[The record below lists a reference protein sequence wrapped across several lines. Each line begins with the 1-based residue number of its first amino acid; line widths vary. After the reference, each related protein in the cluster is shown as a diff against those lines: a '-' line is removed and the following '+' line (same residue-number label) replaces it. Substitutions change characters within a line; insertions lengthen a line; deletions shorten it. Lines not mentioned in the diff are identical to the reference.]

1 MFGEKRKIDEG
12 AMERAQQ
19 AVSARNANAYQNYR
33 KALEDSWNS
42 QDFLTKA
49 ATGISGGGWG
59 KGGFLKN
66 YGIDASMDAAG
77 NAGQI
82 GTTNLNSLIDYGRA
96 YGQERTKQ
104 LNQGRDLFGGIP
116 IVGGIISPFAQLT
129 SAGKDLAES
138 GTENWKNGRRSLVSD
153 IGAGIEAGLTLAGA
167 ASMAKGLSA
176 AGQAKALAN
185 APKTAL
191 QAIGRGAGTGALY
204 GGVGSLGNYLNRT
217 GDQSTVGEALLN
229 TGIGA
234 GIGGLMGGAISGG
247 SYGISKL
254 RADALANSPEAQQAS
269 QALSE
274 AQNKVNAYQDA
285 LKTAKSAGL
294 DTSSKDA
301 LQQSYRNWAIQNHP
315 DKVAA
320 QAKQNQIVALLPE
333 HASQSPISPYTD
345 TVTKGTGTGYV
356 SIADIMTPEAKA
368 INAQA
373 IENVQKAA
381 TAANRPVNS
390 AYNTLSGTS
399 LEALKG
405 DVKSYQKALNTI
417 LNKEVRGRVAS
428 TKLGKMATSK
438 LGKAAAIGGGAYTLS
453 KLLSSN
459 KGEE

>member
-82 GTTNLNSLIDYGRA
+82 ETTDLNSLIDYGRT
-96 YGQERTKQ
+96 YGQERSKQ

-285 LKTAKSAGL
+285 LKTAKGAGL

-315 DKVAA
+315 DKVGNA
-320 QAKQNQIVALLPE
+320 VALLPSSTANNPTMSAQE
-333 HASQSPISPYTD
+333 
-345 TVTKGTGTGYV
+345 
-356 SIADIMTPEAKA
+356 IARATAAANEAA
-368 INAQA
+368 T
-373 IENVQKAA
+373 KAA
-381 TAANRPVNS
+381 TTANAPVNS
-390 AYNTLSGTS
+390 AYNTLSATTGG

-417 LNKEVRGRVAS
+417 LNKEVKGRIAS

-438 LGKAAAIGGGAYTLS
+438 LGKATAIGGGAYTLS